1 MEDFLGGFYLMK
13 GISLIQVLGEIVV
26 REMAILLKLNER
38 EREVVRRRYGLDDG
52 QPRTLEQVGKEFNV
66 TRERIRQIETKTLA
80 KLRHPQRSQRLKE
93 YLEE

>member
-38 EREVVRRRYGLDDG
+38 ERDKSQTLHNEWVYSGKGKVVLIQQPIGRRFHYSVIIGS
-52 QPRTLEQVGKEFNV
+52 T
-66 TRERIRQIETKTLA
+66 ERG
-80 KLRHPQRSQRLKE
+80 P
-93 YLEE
+93 

>member
-38 EREVVRRRYGLDDG
+38 ERDKSVLRCFMWVGLRD
-52 QPRTLEQVGKEFNV
+52 RAY
-66 TRERIRQIETKTLA
+66 RQ
-80 KLRHPQRSQRLKE
+80 
-93 YLEE
+93 